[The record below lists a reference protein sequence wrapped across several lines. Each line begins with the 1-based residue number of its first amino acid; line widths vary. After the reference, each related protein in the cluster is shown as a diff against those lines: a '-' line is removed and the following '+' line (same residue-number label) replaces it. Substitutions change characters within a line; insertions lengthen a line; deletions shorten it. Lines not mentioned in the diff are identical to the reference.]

1 MAKTKV
7 TKRESSTE
15 PASDLWA
22 RKFINSGEAEM
33 AEEQQEKAPATDAK
47 VEPVVEAPVE
57 QEPETVESLKAKL
70 AEAERKALNKAEEAE
85 RHYKKLT
92 KFEEAE
98 KKREEASLSE
108 LEKAQRKASE
118 LEAEVKQL
126 RTDTLKRNIAV
137 KVGIPEALALRLQG
151 ETPEQ
156 IEEDAK
162 TILAT
167 LPKPAAIN
175 PTNPAGGAPPKESE
189 QERRARLGI

>member
-1 MAKTKV
+1 
-7 TKRESSTE
+7 
-15 PASDLWA
+15 
-22 RKFINSGEAEM
+22 M